1 MIQSIVQKSLD
12 SWKNLSSG
20 EKVVTVLL
28 GVCATYEIYR
38 AKIAIEACYKVR
50 KVTKQK
56 EQELEQLKKKQA
68 EQKAQAEELN
78 QKANEEAEKAV
89 EEAKRQ
95 IEEMKKNDPF
105 KEEIERTLKHA
116 NRIVDICNQEG

>member
-1 MIQSIVQKSLD
+1 MIQNIVQKSLEG
-12 SWKNLSSG
+12 WKNLSSG
-20 EKVVTVLL
+20 EKVATALL
-28 GVCATYEIYR
+28 SVCAACEIYK

-50 KVTKQK
+50 KATKQK

-78 QKANEEAEKAV
+78 RKAKEEAEKAV